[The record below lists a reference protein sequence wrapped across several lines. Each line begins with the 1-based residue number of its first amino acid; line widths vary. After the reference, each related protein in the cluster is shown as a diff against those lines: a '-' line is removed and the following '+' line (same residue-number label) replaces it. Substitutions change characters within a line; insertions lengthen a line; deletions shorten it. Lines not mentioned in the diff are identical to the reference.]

1 MKKIKYLC
9 FFIYLSLFVSNL
21 ADFQACH
28 GAQQGSMICAIFVFG
43 LSAIGAT
50 FLHNKTKTRKFVY
63 AGKIEISERTERE
76 AKKHRF
82 MNFGKWFCVGAAIS
96 SVIFMILPGKK
107 AKSGNGGRLPPPSTP
122 AESGNGGCLP
132 PLSPPP
138 SQDPSYLQNFSE
150 PPSPS
155 PAQSLAPKHVINRP
169 RQNSWP
175 IASPVRENYIDEL
188 SSPSLSPDF
197 RFGLQRP
204 LSMES
209 DSRSRSQSLPRSFG
223 CPPARVTKGTTSP
236 DSLVDWTRRTQ

>member
-9 FFIYLSLFVSNL
+9 FFIYLSLFVANL

-28 GAQQGSMICAIFVFG
+28 GAQQGSMICGIFVFG

-76 AKKHRF
+76 AKKNRF

-107 AKSGNGGRLPPPSTP
+107 AKSGNSGHLPSLPAP

-132 PLSPPP
+132 PLSPPL

-150 PPSPS
+150 PPSPAPS
-155 PAQSLAPKHVINRP
+155 PAPKHVICYCP
-169 RQNSWP
+169 RRNSWP
-175 IASPVRENYIDEL
+175 IASPVRENYIDE
-188 SSPSLSPDF
+188 SPSPSLSPDF
-197 RFGLQRP
+197 RRVLLSPPSLRRDFG
-204 LSMES
+204 
-209 DSRSRSQSLPRSFG
+209 RSQSLPRGFG
-223 CPPARVTKGTTSP
+223 CPPARVTNGTTSP